1 MAAGIEAMEATTP
14 GYQLSA
20 PRIGEILMRRGVI
33 DAAVL
38 AETLETQ
45 RDKGGRFGEILLGQR
60 TITEQQLLEALG
72 EQLGFNLIDKI
83 DHKAIPDELINA
95 VPINFAKQFK
105 VVPLGAGEAGLVR
118 VATADPLAIAALDD
132 LAVLVHAP
140 LDVVL
145 APSNS
150 ILEAI
155 NFAYDRGT
163 AHATAAMEQIE
174 EDDELQGFAHDIE
187 EAVDLLDSEDEAP
200 IIKLVN
206 SLISQSVKEH
216 ASDIHIEPT
225 EKDIVVRFRIDGI
238 LYEKIRPPKKLHAP
252 IVSRIK
258 VQAGLNIAEKR
269 LPQDGR
275 IRIKIAGKDI
285 DIRVATVPTSYGER
299 ITMRLLD
306 RSNILLNLQDLG
318 FSPDNYATMNGLINK
333 SHGIILVTG
342 PTGSGKT
349 TTLYAA
355 LSSINSP
362 DLNILTVEDPV
373 EYQLNGVSQTQV
385 NPKINLT
392 FASGLRSFLRHDP
405 DVIMVG
411 EIRDLET
418 AEIAIQAAL
427 TGHLVLS
434 TIHTNDAPGAIT
446 RLVDMGVEPFLVA
459 SSVIGILAQRLVR
472 TLCPQ
477 CKEPYEASAEEVK
490 ELGLAVDVVGAHPKF
505 WRGKGC
511 PNCLNTGYRSRIG
524 IYELMLPTDE
534 VRQLIL
540 QNVDANSIK
549 KKAMTQGMRTLRED
563 GARKVLVGMTSSA
576 EVLRVTG
583 EDSA

>member
-275 IRIKIAGKDI
+275 IRIK
-285 DIRVATVPTSYGER
+285 T
-299 ITMRLLD
+299 
-306 RSNILLNLQDLG
+306 
-318 FSPDNYATMNGLINK
+318 
-333 SHGIILVTG
+333 
-342 PTGSGKT
+342 
-349 TTLYAA
+349 
-355 LSSINSP
+355 
-362 DLNILTVEDPV
+362 
-373 EYQLNGVSQTQV
+373 
-385 NPKINLT
+385 
-392 FASGLRSFLRHDP
+392 
-405 DVIMVG
+405 
-411 EIRDLET
+411 
-418 AEIAIQAAL
+418 
-427 TGHLVLS
+427 
-434 TIHTNDAPGAIT
+434 
-446 RLVDMGVEPFLVA
+446 
-459 SSVIGILAQRLVR
+459 
-472 TLCPQ
+472 
-477 CKEPYEASAEEVK
+477 
-490 ELGLAVDVVGAHPKF
+490 
-505 WRGKGC
+505 
-511 PNCLNTGYRSRIG
+511 
-524 IYELMLPTDE
+524 
-534 VRQLIL
+534 
-540 QNVDANSIK
+540 
-549 KKAMTQGMRTLRED
+549 
-563 GARKVLVGMTSSA
+563 
-576 EVLRVTG
+576 
-583 EDSA
+583 